1 MKKIYSALFSMLT
14 TSCLVII
21 FAVAIAYATFVE
33 NDYGTETAKIL
44 VYNAW
49 WFNLLLAFMA
59 FNLVGNLIYYKAFQ
73 LKRWSMVLF
82 HLSFLIILAGAGIT
96 RFFSYEGSIHIREGE
111 SSNRMISADTFIR
124 VQTKQNG
131 NSQTEDWKV
140 QFSPYT
146 NNRFNKSI
154 ALEGEDVQ
162 VKVINYVPSAVE
174 DVVADEG
181 GNPIVSFIVVNR
193 NTSRRDAVLELG
205 QEYNFEGF
213 VLSFEGANTD
223 ASIYIRRDG
232 GRLLARAADTLLLVS
247 MTGATEGKIAPAQ
260 EFTIDPRG
268 MYQLGNYI
276 FALKSYIPYGRKILA
291 TATGNVEGMA
301 RNALE
306 LQLSRDGERKQLL
319 VFEQEEGAEQ
329 AAAVTMGN
337 AEISVTYGQKLIELP
352 FQIYLDDFQLERYPG
367 SRSPSSF
374 ASEVTLIDNRRN
386 VKMPYRIYMNNILD
400 YGGFRFFQSSY
411 DNDEKGTVL
420 SVSHDFWGTA
430 VTYVGYFLMTLGM
443 IFTFFNKKSRFHA
456 LLRSGAR
463 LKELKRQTFGVLVFG
478 FLAATPSLAN
488 AADPAGID
496 SRHVASFEKLLVQD
510 NQGRVEPVNTL
521 ASEVLRKLNRG
532 NSFQGMSPSE
542 VFLGMSVRPAAWGN
556 VPIISVSNSE
566 LRKQLGL
573 TEKLVSFNGMLDP
586 ATGAYKIRELVDE
599 VYKKAPTERDK
610 FDKEVIAVD
619 ERMNICYQIF
629 NGDFLRVFPVAG
641 DENNSWVNEKNFYS
655 LKENR
660 ADTARLLSN
669 YFQAVNQ
676 AIAQNDYRLADQ
688 QLETLKTL
696 QQTFGNDII
705 PDQSKIQLEILYN
718 RFNVFGWLSKV
729 LGVAGFYLL
738 IFHLVNIFNEKLKL
752 KKFLTAGTVIVA
764 FAFAAYTGGLAIRW
778 YISGHAPW
786 SNGYETLLYIGWA
799 TLLSG
804 FVFLKK
810 SQITLAVTAIL
821 ASLTLMVAGMSWMNP
836 EITPLVPVLKSYW
849 LIIHVA
855 VITASYGFLGVAALL
870 GFLNLLIMIMRTT
883 KSRQKAS
890 FTIVEL
896 SVIIELSMITGLI
909 LLTVGAFIGGVWANE
924 SWGRYWGWDPKE
936 TWALVTILVYSFII
950 HLRKVPGMHSHFATS
965 ALALL
970 GFSSVLM
977 TFFGVNY
984 YLSGMHSYA
993 QGDAPPVPD
1002 FVYVAAA
1009 VMLLAVILAAV
1020 SESRHGGA
1028 EKAVKLESNANA

>member
-1 MKKIYSALFSMLT
+1 MKKILSALFSMLT

-44 VYNAW
+44 VYNAG
-49 WFNLLLAFMA
+49 WFNLLLALMA
-59 FNLVGNLIYYKAFQ
+59 VNLIGNLIYYKAFQ

-96 RFFSYEGSIHIREGE
+96 RFFSYEGSMHIREGE
-111 SSNRMISADTFIR
+111 SSNRMVSTDTFIR
-124 VQTKQNG
+124 VETKQND
-131 NSQTEDWKV
+131 SRQVEDWKV

-146 NNRFNKSI
+146 NNRFNKNI
-154 ALEGEDVQ
+154 ALDGKDVQ

-174 DVVADEG
+174 DVVPDEG
-181 GNPIVSFIVVNR
+181 GNPIVSFVVVNR
-193 NTSRRDAVLELG
+193 NTLRQDAVLELG
-205 QEYNFEGF
+205 QEHNFDGF
-213 VLSFEGANTD
+213 VLSFEGAD
-223 ASIYIRRDG
+223 ADPSIYIWRDG
-232 GRLLARAADTLLLVS
+232 DKLLARAADTLLLVS
-247 MTGATEGKIAPAQ
+247 MTGTTEGKIAPAQ

-276 FALKSYIPYGRKILA
+276 FALKSYFPNGRKILA
-291 TATGNVEGMA
+291 TATGNMAGMA

-306 LQLSRDGERKQLL
+306 LQLSRDGEQKQLL
-319 VFEQEEGAEQ
+319 VFEQEEEAEQ
-329 AAAVTMGN
+329 TAAVTMGN
-337 AEISVTYGQKLIELP
+337 AEISVTYGHKLIELP
-352 FQIYLDDFQLERYPG
+352 FQIFLNDFQLERYPG

-386 VKMPYRIYMNNILD
+386 VKMPYRIFMNNILD

-463 LKELKRQTFGVLVFG
+463 LKELKKQAAAVLVLVF
-478 FLAATPSLAN
+478 AATSLAN
-488 AADPAGID
+488 AAEPARID

-521 ASEVLRKLNRG
+521 AAEVLRKLNRG
-532 NSFQGMSPSE
+532 NNFQGMSPSE
-542 VFLGMSVRPAAWGN
+542 VFLGMSVRPAVWSD
-556 VPIISVSNSE
+556 VPIINVSNGE

-573 TEKLVSFNGMLDP
+573 NGKLVSFNGMLDP

-629 NGDFLRVFPVAG
+629 NGEFLRVFPVAG

-660 ADTARLLSN
+660 ADTARLLSD

-676 AIAQNDYRLADQ
+676 AITQNDYRLAGQ
-688 QLETLKTL
+688 RLETLKTL
-696 QQTFGNDII
+696 QQTFGSGII
-705 PDQSKIQLEILYN
+705 PDQSKIQLEIFYN
-718 RFNVFGWLSKV
+718 RFNIFAWLSRIC
-729 LGVAGFYLL
+729 GIAGFYLL
-738 IFHLVNIFNEKLKL
+738 ILHLVNIFNEKLKL
-752 KKFLTAGTVIVA
+752 KKLLTAGTVIVA
-764 FAFAAYTGGLAIRW
+764 LAFAAYTGGLAIRW

-870 GFLNLLIMIMRTT
+870 GFLNLLIMIMRTERSV
-883 KSRQKAS
+883 KRAS

-896 SVIIELSMITGLI
+896 SVIIELAMITGLI

-950 HLRKVPGMHSHFATS
+950 HLRKVPGMHSHFAMS

-977 TFFGVNY
+977 TFFGGNY

-993 QGDAPPVPD
+993 QGDAPPVPG

-1028 EKAVKLESNANA
+1028 EKVVKL